1 MAQAQPVA
9 MSTLLLATL
18 LALALLTGR
27 FWPASPA
34 PARLLIL
41 GLPLPWVLW
50 QGQLLPALI
59 YLLAL
64 LWETCRHPHQQTFTW
79 LPASDVRQD
88 LARTAAAAYDP
99 RPLLD
104 ARRGWML
111 GLDAGEPCYL
121 PTPLA
126 HLQVLGGSGCGK
138 SAALGVLAAQAL
150 AHGES
155 VIYFDPKE
163 DLWAASAL
171 AAAAEHCGRRLHCL
185 DLRPQAPAQFNL
197 IDGCDTHQLYD
208 LLLHGLDL
216 LESGSDADFYRLAD
230 RQGARQLA
238 DAWRP
243 GDTLATL
250 TARAIAPLRRK
261 APALCLR
268 LEEIA
273 GIAAGQG
280 VGGPRMSDLLAA
292 GDACYILGST
302 RLDSVRRLQRIV
314 LLRLIQSAE
323 TRARPAERP
332 CCIILDEFRYHL
344 CRGSLD
350 ALSTIRDRGV
360 HLILAHQS
368 LGDLAAGPGDL
379 SAAAVA
385 AAVNE
390 NCALKLVFRLQDPDT
405 AEWLARKSGQVPQ
418 QRQQARYWPG
428 LSDPVLEGSQE
439 AAGTLISATTLLHLP
454 ERVAVLY
461 GYGRARELVQ
471 SAWPCVRRE
480 WQAITTSD
488 SRCRPDLSRFEMNA

>member
-9 MSTLLLATL
+9 MSLLL
-18 LALALLTGR
+18 
-27 FWPASPA
+27 FASTRLRRSTAPPA
-34 PARLLIL
+34 PGLIL
-41 GLPLPWVLW
+41 LLSLPLPWLLW
-50 QGQLLPALI
+50 QGLRLPMLP
-59 YLLAL
+59 YLFVLLLAI
-64 LWETCRHPHQQTFTW
+64 WRYRGRASAW

-88 LARTAAAAYDP
+88 LARTPATTYDP

-104 ARRGWML
+104 PQRGWML

-121 PTPLA
+121 NGPLP
-126 HLQVLGGSGCGK
+126 HLQVIGGSGCGK

-150 AHGES
+150 AQGES

-171 AAAAEHCGRRLHCL
+171 AAAAAHCGRRFHVL

-197 IDGCDTHQLYD
+197 IEGCDPHRLYD

-230 RQGARQLA
+230 RQGARLLA
-238 DAWRP
+238 EAWRP
-243 GDTLATL
+243 GDTLASL

-280 VGGPRMSDLLAA
+280 LAGPRMSDLLAQ

-302 RLDSVRRLQRIV
+302 RLDTVRRLQRIV

-323 TRARPAERP
+323 AQARPPERP
-332 CCIILDEFRYHL
+332 CCVILDEFRYHL

-379 SAAAVA
+379 NATAVA

-418 QRQQARYWPG
+418 RRQHARYWPG
-428 LSDPVLEGSQE
+428 LADPVIDGEQE
-439 AAGTLISATTLLHLP
+439 ASGPLISATTLLHLP
-454 ERVAVLY
+454 ARVAVLY
-461 GYGRARELVQ
+461 GHGRARELTQ
-471 SAWPCVRRE
+471 SAWPCARRA
-480 WQAITTSD
+480 WQPIATPD
-488 SRCRPDLSRFEMNA
+488 SRCRPDLARFEEDA